1 MMATILVVDDHPG
14 IRENVA
20 EMLTLAGYR
29 ALEAE
34 NGKQAIELAKEHM
47 PDLIVCDIMM
57 PDLDGY
63 GVLHMLSKHPETE
76 HIPFIFLTAKTDRSD
91 FRKGMEMGADDYITK
106 PFEDVELLTAVETR
120 LKKQQFLQEKFA
132 AAHTQSIGSLL
143 QDWQASGLLHLDVDA
158 YDVVNFTKK
167 QPVYREGKH
176 PQFLYYVKSGK
187 IKAYRLNDDGK
198 EYITNLFSQGDY
210 FGYVPLLEDKP
221 YEENAEALDQT
232 ELVQIPKEIFLEQLL
247 NDISIARAFIKRI
260 AMEVK
265 EKEDRLLQLAYDSL
279 RKRVANGLLAIH
291 DKLHLE
297 QQPDALIELSRD
309 DIARFVGTATE
320 SLIRTLSDFKS
331 EKLIEM
337 QGTRIR
343 IVQPDLLR
351 KLLY

>member
-1 MMATILVVDDHPG
+1 MTATILVIDDHPG

-20 EMLTLAGYR
+20 EMLTLAGYH

-34 NGKQAIELAKEHM
+34 NGKQAVEMAKEQR
-47 PDLIVCDIMM
+47 PDLIICDIMM
-57 PDLDGY
+57 PELDGY
-63 GVLHMLSKHPETE
+63 GVLHMLRKYPETE

-91 FRKGMEMGADDYITK
+91 FRRGMEMGADDYITK
-106 PFEDVELLTAVETR
+106 PFEDVELLNAVETR

-132 AAHTQSIGSLL
+132 AAQTQPIGAIL
-143 QDWQASGLLHLDVDA
+143 QDWQASGLLHLELEA
-158 YDVVNFTKK
+158 YDVVQFTKK

-187 IKAYRLNDDGK
+187 VKAYRLNDDGK
-198 EYITNLFSQGDY
+198 EYITNLFGQGDY
-210 FGYVPLLEDKP
+210 FGYVPLLEDHP
-221 YEENAEALDQT
+221 YEENAEALEHT

-247 NDISIARAFIKRI
+247 NNIGVARTFIKRI
-260 AMEVK
+260 ASEVK

-297 QQPDALIELSRD
+297 TQPGALIELSRD